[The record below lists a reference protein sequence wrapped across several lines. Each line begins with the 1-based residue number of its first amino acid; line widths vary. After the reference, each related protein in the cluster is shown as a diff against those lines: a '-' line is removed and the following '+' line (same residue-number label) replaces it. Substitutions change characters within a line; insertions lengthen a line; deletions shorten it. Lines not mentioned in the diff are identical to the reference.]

1 MAARISELC
10 GRLSHF
16 CHARPSFVNVVRNI
30 SSSSSKMLASALRAA
45 ARPAA
50 RVARQSFKPARAFSV
65 TARASSGG
73 PPPPQLFGEGAKPG
87 TVPTD
92 IEQATGLERLQL
104 LGELEGISV
113 FDDQPLDSSRL
124 GTKADPVKVLSYV
137 RAAPD

>member
-1 MAARISELC
+1 
-10 GRLSHF
+10 
-16 CHARPSFVNVVRNI
+16 
-30 SSSSSKMLASALRAA
+30 MLASALRAA

-65 TARASSGG
+65 SARVSSGG

-113 FDDQPLDSSRL
+113 FDDQPLESSRL

>member
-1 MAARISELC
+1 M
-10 GRLSHF
+10 F
-16 CHARPSFVNVVRNI
+16 T
-30 SSSSSKMLASALRAA
+30 SALRAA

-50 RVARQSFKPARAFSV
+50 RVARQSVKPARAFSV

-104 LGELEGISV
+104 LGQLEGISV

-137 RAAPD
+137 RANS